1 MRQMGHYS
9 TFVVRIWVDSDQ
21 RMSRGYVQHVATQK
35 AVHFVTFD
43 KMEEFILR
51 NLNPPQ
57 DDTCEQEGR
66 INRDIP
72 TQVTRITDE

>member
-1 MRQMGHYS
+1 MHQMGHYS

-35 AVHFVTFD
+35 ATHFVAFD

-51 NLNPPQ
+51 HLNPPQ
-57 DDTCEQEGR
+57 DDTCEPEKG
-66 INRDIP
+66 INQDIP
-72 TQVTRITDE
+72 TQATRITDE

>member
-1 MRQMGHYS
+1 MHQMGHYS

-35 AVHFVTFD
+35 ATHFVAFD

-51 NLNPPQ
+51 HLNPPQ
-57 DDTCEQEGR
+57 DDTCEPEKG
-66 INRDIP
+66 INQDIP

>member
-1 MRQMGHYS
+1 MRQMGYYS

-21 RMSRGYVQHVATQK
+21 KMSRGYVQHVATQK
-35 AVHFVTFD
+35 ATHFVAFD

-51 NLNPPQ
+51 HLNPPQ

-66 INRDIP
+66 INQDIP

>member
-35 AVHFVTFD
+35 ATHFVAFD

-51 NLNPPQ
+51 HLNPPQ
-57 DDTCEQEGR
+57 DDTCEPEKG
-66 INRDIP
+66 INQDIP

>member
-1 MRQMGHYS
+1 MGYYS

-21 RMSRGYVQHVATQK
+21 KMSRGYVQHVATQK
-35 AVHFVTFD
+35 ATHFVAFD

-51 NLNPPQ
+51 HLNPPQ

-66 INRDIP
+66 INQDIP

>member
-9 TFVVRIWVDSDQ
+9 TFVVRIWVNSDQ

-35 AVHFVTFD
+35 ATHFVAFE
-43 KMEEFILR
+43 KMEEFILSH
-51 NLNPPQ
+51 LNPPQ
-57 DDTCEQEGR
+57 DDTYELEVGISQ
-66 INRDIP
+66 DIP